1 MKQRA
6 DSGGITRSSAAKAI
20 VDIVRLFGL
29 RKVALPE
36 EGEPITA
43 EDVGVVCWMGVLGA

>member
-1 MKQRA
+1 MKRRA
-6 DSGGITRSSAAKAI
+6 ESGDITRSGTAKRI
-20 VDIVRLFGL
+20 VDIARLFGL

-43 EDVGVVCWMGVLGA
+43 EDVGVVCWMGVLGG